1 MANDYGDPIERFV
14 AEVEVFGMAQ
24 LPGQPPQTEAFFQI
38 RRRQDGAADAALGL
52 PAYKGDKGDRGPAL
66 QIFVVPSAAN
76 IPQPGTLTSADY
88 GKGWRVQ
95 GENSVRFWTS
105 QGFQTHLDWIGSE
118 GPPGDRGP
126 ANTLSPGIIEMLP
139 EGAVPTIDITG
150 DAPHQTLSIGIPA
163 VPGEKGDT
171 GPAAAIAASLDYSD
185 GGTPATPGQVIAMRP
200 NGKFGP
206 VKPISVLE
214 EYVVPPSS
222 FPNATKSSSSQRH
235 QLVSVPIPAKD
246 YPYRFNFSGG
256 VDVQNKAG
264 HQVDVEIRVDDPTT
278 GLLVGLGK
286 GQDGEGWR
294 EVMFRAHSDVA
305 YQPGSSV
312 GVIPPGT
319 PVTLYCVAVLRSGFL
334 LGWAVRKDY
343 AQLRI
348 QLVSAA

>member
-1 MANDYGDPIERFV
+1 MANEYGDPIERFT
-14 AEVEVFGMAQ
+14 AEVEVVGMAQ
-24 LPGQPPQTEAFFQI
+24 MPGQPPQTEAYFHV
-38 RRRQDGAADAALGL
+38 RRRQDGAADAVLGL
-52 PAYKGDKGDRGPAL
+52 PFYKGDKGDRGPAL
-66 QIFVVPSAAN
+66 QIFVVPSALN

-88 GKGWRVQ
+88 GKGWRVD
-95 GENSVRFWTS
+95 GSTSVKFWTS
-105 QGFQTHLDWIGSE
+105 QGFQTHPNWIGSE
-118 GPPGDRGP
+118 GPPGEKGA
-126 ANTLSPGIIEMLP
+126 ANTLAPGVIEMLP

-150 DAPHQTLSIGIPA
+150 AAPNQTLSIGIPA

-171 GPAAAIAASLDYSD
+171 GPAAAIAASTDYSD
-185 GGTPATPGQVIAMRP
+185 GGTPATAGQVIAMRS

-206 VKPISVLE
+206 VQPISVLE
-214 EYVVPPSS
+214 EYVVPPAS
-222 FPNATKSSSSQRH
+222 FPNASKSSSDQRH
-235 QLVSVPIPAKD
+235 QLVAVPIPAKD

-256 VDVQNKAG
+256 VDVQNKVG
-264 HQVDVEIRVDDPTT
+264 HQVDVEIRIDNPTT

-294 EVMFRAHSDVA
+294 EVMFRAHSDTA
-305 YQPGSSV
+305 YQPGSTV

-334 LGWAVRKDY
+334 LGWAVRKDL